1 MGGHD
6 AGVSLGPVLE
16 LPAFP
21 RAAVVGPFATRVR
34 GSTTEV
40 QLAPILVIRRV
51 LPLMAFGVPSAGW
64 QEHVVGAQIGG
75 LFGTEPGVVHDR
87 EEGNEPWPAGLL
99 GAHGVEE
106 RSRLAGVDDASP
118 VHLARD
124 LGRRPIE

>member
-21 RAAVVGPFATRVR
+21 RAAVVGPFATRIR

-40 QLAPILVIRRV
+40 QLAPVLVIRRV

-75 LFGTEPGVVHDR
+75 FSVEDR
-87 EEGNEPWPAGLL
+87 
-99 GAHGVEE
+99 
-106 RSRLAGVDDASP
+106 
-118 VHLARD
+118 
-124 LGRRPIE
+124 RRPLLSASGRPARNNVTQ